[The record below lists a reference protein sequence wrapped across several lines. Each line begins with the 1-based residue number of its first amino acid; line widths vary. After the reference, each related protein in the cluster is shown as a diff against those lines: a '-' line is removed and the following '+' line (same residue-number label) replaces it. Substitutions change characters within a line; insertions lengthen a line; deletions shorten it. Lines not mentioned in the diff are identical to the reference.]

1 MKRRRSKRGSSSSA
15 QVTEYVWALGE
26 KARKRHYPESKQGE
40 VLIFT
45 VQLEIFV
52 DGVWR
57 PAIRYDSAHGFA
69 HRGRYFLD
77 GGSAKTEL
85 QMDFNQALTFADE
98 DIKENWRNYRDRF
111 LRGE

>member
-1 MKRRRSKRGSSSSA
+1 M
-15 QVTEYVWALGE
+15 WALGE
-26 KARKRHYPESKQGE
+26 NARKRHYHESNQGE
-40 VLIFT
+40 VLAFT
-45 VQLEIFV
+45 VQLEVFV

-69 HRGRYFLD
+69 HCDRYFLD
-77 GGSAKTEL
+77 GRSTKTEL
-85 QMDFNQALTFADE
+85 QIDFDQALTFADE